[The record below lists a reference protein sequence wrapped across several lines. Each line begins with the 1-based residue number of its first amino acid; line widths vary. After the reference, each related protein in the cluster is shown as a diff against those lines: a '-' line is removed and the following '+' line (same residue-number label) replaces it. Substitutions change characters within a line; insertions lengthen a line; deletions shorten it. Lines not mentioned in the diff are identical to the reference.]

1 MSVSSNN
8 DGSGGA
14 GVSRRSFIREVVAAG
29 SGLAAVAAL
38 GSAHADT
45 QAEANAAQGSE
56 SRGYHETQHIR
67 DYYRTAAL

>member
-1 MSVSSNN
+1 MIASNN
-8 DGSGGA
+8 NDRLREA
-14 GVSRRSFIREVVAAG
+14 GVSRRGFLRDLLATG

-38 GSAHADT
+38 GNA
-45 QAEANAAQGSE
+45 QAEAAAESSPTEASE